1 MRSIRRRSIG
11 VTLTSAA
18 LVFSLVPAAVG
29 KPTESNFE
37 RVSTFSVYTNNAD
50 PSAETVAEIV
60 AASKDGRTLIYTDGA
75 NATLGF
81 VDIADP
87 SSPQPKG
94 TLDLPGEPTSVA
106 VLGRYALAAVNTS
119 ESFVDP
125 SGELVVVDIAHQR
138 IVTTHDL
145 AGQPD
150 SITVSPDGTFVAVII
165 ENERDEDV
173 TVDDVEG
180 GLPQAPAGLLQ
191 IVDVKGAPRSWDIRD
206 VDLTGLAAYAPD
218 DPEPE
223 FVDINVRNQAVV
235 TMQENNHIAI
245 VDLKRGKVI
254 RHFPAGTV
262 TLEGVDAVE
271 DGVISLSDTISDIP
285 READAVTWLNTGR
298 FATANEGDLFGGS
311 RGFTIY
317 DVSGRVRYDSG
328 SSFEEI
334 AVAHGHYPE
343 DRSENKGSEP
353 ESIEFGRFGA
363 TDYLFVGSERGSFVN
378 VYQMKGDQPSF
389 RQLLPT
395 GLSPEGL
402 LAIPGRNLFVASTE
416 ADDPE
421 FGVRTTIMIYELVKG
436 APAHRDIVSVEGPD
450 GTPIPWS
457 AMSGL
462 GADPHDADTLYA
474 VWDSYYS
481 ESRVFTIDVSGTP
494 AKVVDAI
501 TIEGGTGN
509 YDPEGVAVAPD
520 GTMWIA
526 SEGNASDSR
535 TNRLLQIDAA
545 GSVLTEVE
553 LPADVLA
560 CRAASDN
567 RGSLGAGYEG
577 VTVVPS
583 ADGYTLAIAQQR
595 GWDYTSDGCEDL
607 DDDPSGADSGEPGY
621 TRIWTYDPA
630 TGEWGSIA
638 YELEPITT
646 YAAWTGLSEI
656 TYLEDGSFVL
666 IERDNV
672 TGDWAELKTLVKV
685 TPEAMSDGVVERSEK
700 IVYDVLPDMQASNGW
715 ITDKP
720 EGFAV
725 AADGETYLITDNDG
739 VDDWS
744 GETQFLRLGSI
755 DDLFD

>member
-1 MRSIRRRSIG
+1 M
-11 VTLTSAA
+11 
-18 LVFSLVPAAVG
+18 
-29 KPTESNFE
+29 
-37 RVSTFSVYTNNAD
+37 STFSVYTNNAD
-50 PSAETVAEIV
+50 PAAETVAEIV
-60 AASKDGRTLIYTDGA
+60 AASSDGKTLIYTDGS

-87 SSPQPKG
+87 SSPKPLG
-94 TLDLPGEPTSVA
+94 TVDLPGEPTSVA
-106 VLGRYALAAVNTS
+106 VVGRFAVAGVNTS
-119 ESFVDP
+119 ESFINP
-125 SGELVVVDIAHQR
+125 SGELAVIDITRQR
-138 IVTTHDL
+138 IVTSLDL

-150 SITVSPDGTFVAVII
+150 SVTVSPDGKYIAIAI

-191 IVDVKGAPRSWDIRD
+191 IVDVKGAPRNWDIRD
-206 VDLTGLAAYAPD
+206 VDMTGLAGYGAD

-223 FVDINVRNQAVV
+223 FVDINTRNQAVV
-235 TMQENNHIAI
+235 TMQENNHLAI
-245 VDLKRGKVI
+245 VDLRRGTVT
-254 RHFPAGTV
+254 RDFPAGTV
-262 TLEGVDAVE
+262 TLVGVDAVE
-271 DGVISLSDTISDIP
+271 DGIISLTDTITDIP
-285 READAVTWLNTGR
+285 REPDAVAWIGTGR

-311 RGFTIY
+311 RGFTVY
-317 DVSGRVRYDSG
+317 DMTGRVRYDSG
-328 SSFEEI
+328 TSFEEI

-363 TDYLFVGSERGSFVN
+363 TNYLFVGSERGSFVN
-378 VYQMKGDQPSF
+378 VYQMRGDQPSF

-436 APAHRDIVSVEGPD
+436 APAYPGIMSVDGPD

-481 ESRVFTIDVSGTP
+481 ESRVFTIDVSETP
-494 AKVVDAI
+494 AKVVEAI
-501 TIEGGTGN
+501 TIDGGTGN
-509 YDPEGVAVAPD
+509 YDPEGVVVAPD

-526 SEGNASDSR
+526 SEGNASGSR

-545 GSVLTEVE
+545 DSVLAEVE
-553 LPADVLA
+553 LPAEVLA
-560 CRAASDN
+560 CRAASGN
-567 RGSLGAGYEG
+567 RGSLGAGFEG

-583 ADGYTLAIAQQR
+583 AGGYTLAIAQQR
-595 GWDYTSDGCEDL
+595 GWDYTTDGCEDL
-607 DDDPSGADSGEPGY
+607 DDDPSGANSGEPGY
-621 TRIWTYDPA
+621 TRIWTYDPV

-656 TYLEDGSFVL
+656 TALEDGSFVL

-685 TPEAMSDGVVERSEK
+685 TPEAMADGVIERSEK
-700 IVYDVLPDMQASNGW
+700 LVYDVLPDMQASNGW

-725 AADGETYLITDNDG
+725 AADGQTYLITDNDG
-739 VDDWS
+739 VEDWS
-744 GETQFLRLGSI
+744 GETQFLRLGTI
-755 DDLFD
+755 DSLFD